1 MSIGKKI
8 QILREEKDLTQ
19 KELANKVGLN
29 TSVMN
34 RIELGERPARDDEII
49 KIADVLEVTTDYLL
63 GRTNSPT
70 GKHNYITSEDRVF
83 ESPEEAMDFILQQKV
98 IMGFGGFD
106 IDTLSDSEKVDF
118 ANELLQQLKL
128 LSYKYKK

>member
-1 MSIGKKI
+1 M
-8 QILREEKDLTQ
+8 Q
-19 KELANKVGLN
+19 
-29 TSVMN
+29 
-34 RIELGERPARDDEII
+34 
-49 KIADVLEVTTDYLL
+49 
-63 GRTNSPT
+63 
-70 GKHNYITSEDRVF
+70 
-83 ESPEEAMDFILQQKV
+83 FILQQKV

>member
-1 MSIGKKI
+1 MFIKRL
-8 QILREEKDLTQ
+8 QELLEEKDMKQIDLAKAVGVTEVTISRYMTGER
-19 KELANKVGLN
+19 KPRVEIANKMAKVLN
-29 TSVMN
+29 TN
-34 RIELGERPARDDEII
+34 
-49 KIADVLEVTTDYLL
+49 TDYLM
-63 GRTNSPT
+63 GNSDIKHANSTNQVDFPDSFAT
-70 GKHNYITSEDRVF
+70 
-83 ESPEEAMDFILQQKV
+83 PEEAMQFILQQKV